1 MAARNILDKRRAM
14 QRSEAEMREQQK
26 GQWWLKPMT
35 QGRVVEGVYRRAE
48 TMVKLLGF
56 ILNAKRNY
64 WRILNKRVA

>member
-1 MAARNILDKRRAM
+1 
-14 QRSEAEMREQQK
+14 
-26 GQWWLKPMT
+26 MT

-64 WRILNKRVA
+64 WRILNKRVAYTFFSTNSFRILFAKAQLISPLRTCLQVR